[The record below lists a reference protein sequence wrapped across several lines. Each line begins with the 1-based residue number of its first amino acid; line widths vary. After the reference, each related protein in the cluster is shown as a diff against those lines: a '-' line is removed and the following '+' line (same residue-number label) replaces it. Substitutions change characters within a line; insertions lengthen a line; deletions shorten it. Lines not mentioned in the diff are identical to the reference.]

1 MKENVVDVLMYL
13 FETYFDEDD
22 DHSPDR
28 EDLQVKL
35 FEAGFQP
42 SVIEKA
48 FDWLEGL
55 ATTQDTRVVNK
66 GLAQQAMRIYHTY
79 ETERLDGECRGF
91 ILFLEQ
97 AGILTPNSRE
107 LVIDRVMD
115 LDTKELD
122 IDQLK
127 WVILMVLYNL
137 PGEEAPFGWVED
149 LVLEGSS
156 NLLH

>member
-28 EDLQVKL
+28 EDLQIKL

-42 SVIEKA
+42 NVIEKA

-55 ATTQDTRVVNK
+55 ATTEDTQVVNK
-66 GLAQQAMRIYHTY
+66 GCARIVPRASRRH
-79 ETERLDGECRGF
+79 ESERLDGECRGF

-107 LVIDRVMD
+107 LVIDRVMA

>member
-22 DHSPDR
+22 DHSPER
-28 EDLQVKL
+28 EDLQLKL
-35 FEAGFQP
+35 FEAGFHP
-42 SVIEKA
+42 RVIEKA

-55 ATTQDTRVVNK
+55 ATSQDSRVVNK
-66 GLAQQAMRIYHTY
+66 GPAQQTIRIYHSN
-79 ETERLDGECRGF
+79 EKARLDGECRGF

-107 LVIDRVMD
+107 LVIDRVMA
-115 LDTKELD
+115 LDTQELD

-137 PGEEAPFGWVED
+137 PGEEASFGWVED

-156 NLLH
+156 NILH